1 MAMKGSPQTIPIIT
15 IRYGN
20 RVIRQ
25 EWMCK
30 EMKSVKK
37 YTTIVVG
44 VMMVAFAISV
54 FYTPNKIVSGGVSG
68 IATILFHTVGIP
80 TSISFTVINGVLL
93 LLALKYLGFSF
104 VKGTVFGRALISVF
118 VELFSHV
125 PPLTDDL
132 FLASIFGS
140 VLYGI
145 GIGLTLMEGASTG
158 GTDILGRLVQKMIPY
173 VKIGSLLLAVDA
185 IVIFLSLLTFRQVD
199 LALYG
204 IIALFFSSFS
214 INVLISKLNVSK
226 LAFVVSDDG
235 VNIARDLVSRSP
247 RGVTIIDATGAYS
260 MGQKKVLMCAL
271 KENEIPDFQ
280 AEVLSLDQNAFIIY
294 SESQQIVGKGFRV
307 YR

>member
-1 MAMKGSPQTIPIIT
+1 
-15 IRYGN
+15 
-20 RVIRQ
+20 
-25 EWMCK
+25 
-30 EMKSVKK
+30 MKSIKK
-37 YTTIVVG
+37 YATIVIG

-80 TSISFTVINGVLL
+80 TSMSFTVINGILL

-104 VKGTVFGRALISVF
+104 VKGTILGSALISVF
-118 VELFSHV
+118 VELFSNV

-140 VLYGI
+140 VLYGF
-145 GIGLTLMEGASTG
+145 GIGLTLTEGASTG
-158 GTDILGRLVQKMIPY
+158 GTDILGRLVQRMFPY
-173 VKIGSLLLAVDA
+173 VKIGSLLLIVDA
-185 IVIFLSLLTFRQVD
+185 IVIILSLLIFRQVD
-199 LALYG
+199 LTLYG

-214 INVLISKLNVSK
+214 INLLISKLNVSK
-226 LAFVVSDDG
+226 LAFVISNDG
-235 VNIARDLVSRSP
+235 RNIAHKLISHSP
-247 RGVTIIDATGAYS
+247 RGVTILDATGAYS
-260 MGQKKVLMCAL
+260 MEQKNVLLCAL

-280 AEVLSLDQNAFIIY
+280 AEVLKLDQNAFIIY

>member
-1 MAMKGSPQTIPIIT
+1 
-15 IRYGN
+15 
-20 RVIRQ
+20 
-25 EWMCK
+25 
-30 EMKSVKK
+30 MKSIKK
-37 YTTIVVG
+37 YTTIVIG

-80 TSISFTVINGVLL
+80 TSVSFTVINGVLL

-104 VKGTVFGRALISVF
+104 VKGTILGSALISVF
-118 VELFSHV
+118 VELFSNV
-125 PPLTDDL
+125 SPLTDDL

-140 VLYGI
+140 VLYGF
-145 GIGLTLMEGASTG
+145 GIGLTLTEGASTG
-158 GTDILGRLVQKMIPY
+158 GTDILGRLVQRLFPY
-173 VKIGSLLLAVDA
+173 VKIGSLLLVVDA
-185 IVIFLSLLTFRQVD
+185 IVIILSLLIFRQVD
-199 LALYG
+199 LTLYG

-226 LAFVVSDDG
+226 LAFVISNDG
-235 VNIARDLVSRSP
+235 SNIAHKLISHSP
-247 RGVTIIDATGAYS
+247 RGVTILDATGAYS
-260 MGQKKVLMCAL
+260 MEQKNVLLCAL

-280 AEVLSLDQNAFIIY
+280 AEVLTLDQNAFIIY

>member
-1 MAMKGSPQTIPIIT
+1 
-15 IRYGN
+15 
-20 RVIRQ
+20 
-25 EWMCK
+25 
-30 EMKSVKK
+30 
-37 YTTIVVG
+37 
-44 VMMVAFAISV
+44 MVAFAISV

-80 TSISFTVINGVLL
+80 TSMSFTVINGVLL

-104 VKGTVFGRALISVF
+104 VKGTILGSALISVF
-118 VELFSHV
+118 VELFSNV

-140 VLYGI
+140 VLYGF
-145 GIGLTLMEGASTG
+145 GIGLTLTEGASTG
-158 GTDILGRLVQKMIPY
+158 GTDILGRLVQRLFPY
-173 VKIGSLLLAVDA
+173 VKIGSLLLVVDA
-185 IVIFLSLLTFRQVD
+185 VVIILSLLIFRQVD
-199 LALYG
+199 LTLYG

-226 LAFVVSDDG
+226 LAFVISNDG
-235 VNIARDLVSRSP
+235 SNIAHKLISHSP
-247 RGVTIIDATGAYS
+247 RGVTILDATGAYS
-260 MGQKKVLMCAL
+260 MEQKNVLLCAL

-280 AEVLSLDQNAFIIY
+280 AEVLTLDQNAFIIY

>member
-1 MAMKGSPQTIPIIT
+1 MNSI
-15 IRYGN
+15 
-20 RVIRQ
+20 
-25 EWMCK
+25 
-30 EMKSVKK
+30 KK
-37 YTTIVVG
+37 YMTIVFG

-68 IATILFHTVGIP
+68 IATILFHTAGIP
-80 TSISFTVINGVLL
+80 TSMSITVINGALL

-104 VKGTVFGRALISVF
+104 VKGTILGSALLSVF
-118 VELFSHV
+118 VELFSRV
-125 PPLTDDL
+125 PPLTVDL

-140 VLYGI
+140 ILYGF
-145 GIGLTLMEGASTG
+145 GIGLTLTEGASTG
-158 GTDILGRLVQKMIPY
+158 GTDILGRLVQRLFPY
-173 VKIGSLLLAVDA
+173 IKIGSLLLVVDA
-185 IVIFLSLLTFRQVD
+185 IVILLSLMTFRQVD

-214 INVLISKLNVSK
+214 INILISKLNVSK
-226 LAFVVSDDG
+226 LAFVVSNDG
-235 VNIARDLVSRSP
+235 VNIAHELISRSP

-260 MGQKKVLMCAL
+260 MEQKKVLMCAL

-280 AEVLSLDQNAFIIY
+280 AEVLKLDTDAFIIY

>member
-1 MAMKGSPQTIPIIT
+1 
-15 IRYGN
+15 
-20 RVIRQ
+20 
-25 EWMCK
+25 
-30 EMKSVKK
+30 MKSIKK
-37 YTTIVVG
+37 YATIVFG

-68 IATILFHTVGIP
+68 IATILFYTAGIP
-80 TSISFTVINGVLL
+80 TSVSFAVINGVLL

-104 VKGTVFGRALISVF
+104 VKGTILGSALISVF
-118 VELFSHV
+118 VELFSRI
-125 PPLTDDL
+125 PPLTNDL
-132 FLASIFGS
+132 FLAAIFGS
-140 VLYGI
+140 VLYGF
-145 GIGLTLMEGASTG
+145 GIGLTLTEGASTG
-158 GTDILGRLVQKMIPY
+158 GTDILGRLVQRVFPY
-173 VKIGSLLLAVDA
+173 VKIGSLLLLVDA
-185 IVIFLSLLTFRQVD
+185 VVIVSSLLTFRQVD

-226 LAFVVSDDG
+226 LAFIVSDDG
-235 VNIARDLVSRSP
+235 VNIAQDLVSRSP

-260 MGQKKVLMCAL
+260 MEQKKVLLCAL

-280 AEVLSLDQNAFIIY
+280 AEVLSLDKNAFIIY

>member
-1 MAMKGSPQTIPIIT
+1 
-15 IRYGN
+15 
-20 RVIRQ
+20 
-25 EWMCK
+25 
-30 EMKSVKK
+30 MKSVKK
-37 YTTIVVG
+37 YTTIVIG

-80 TSISFTVINGVLL
+80 TSVSFTVINGVLL

-104 VKGTVFGRALISVF
+104 VKGTILGSVLISVF
-118 VELFSHV
+118 VELFSNV
-125 PPLTDDL
+125 SPLTDDL

-140 VLYGI
+140 VLYGF
-145 GIGLTLMEGASTG
+145 GIGLTLTEGASTG
-158 GTDILGRLVQKMIPY
+158 GTDILGRLVQRLFPY
-173 VKIGSLLLAVDA
+173 VKIGSLLLVVDA
-185 IVIFLSLLTFRQVD
+185 IVIILSLLIFRQVD
-199 LALYG
+199 LTLYG

-226 LAFVVSDDG
+226 LAFIVSDDG
-235 VNIARDLVSRSP
+235 VNIAQDLVSRSP

-260 MGQKKVLMCAL
+260 MEQKKVLLCAL

-280 AEVLSLDQNAFIIY
+280 AEVLSLDKNAFIIY